1 MGSRDETSGCQLC
14 VATVAE
20 DGSLNLR
27 LRMPDAL
34 AERHGRYLLIENVR
48 FAYGHEQVLA
58 AVGGLGRVG
67 MTRMNTIH
75 KERIRKP

>member
-1 MGSRDETSGCQLC
+1 MRAGTACGNYISYCMSITIICYC
-14 VATVAE
+14 
-20 DGSLNLR
+20 R
-27 LRMPDAL
+27 LR
-34 AERHGRYLLIENVR
+34 HGKYLLIGNVR